1 MKICAVICEY
11 NPFHNGHKYQ
21 IEKIKE
27 KYDRVI
33 CIMSGNF
40 SQRAEP
46 TIVDKYIRTEQ
57 ALANGVDMILQL
69 PTPYACASAKFF
81 AMGAIN
87 ILRNMPINAIS
98 FGMENPDINLL
109 YEISKTQTTIEYQ
122 ELLKKNLESGLSYA
136 TASSNTLSSI
146 LGDKV
151 LSFLST
157 PNNILALEYINAIK
171 HYKLEWEIFPIKREN
186 NYNKTELD
194 GEFASA
200 STIRNAIENN
210 IDYSQFVPNSSII
223 ESAVKPNNIL
233 FENLALMQLKL
244 GVNDVSKLADAGE
257 GIENKLVKNAMIYPT
272 LLQAQENTKSK
283 RYTFARIKRLTL
295 DNLLNITKED
305 YVFPDNATAIVLGFK
320 KDFAPF
326 LKEFSQYIIT
336 ENSQLNKFVPS
347 SFVSIEERAEI
358 IYSALCGQEYKG
370 IIKKLVKA

>member
-27 KYDRVI
+27 KYDKVV

-57 ALANGVDMILQL
+57 ALLNGVDMVLQL
-69 PTPYACASAKFF
+69 PTPYACSSAKFF

-98 FGMENPDINLL
+98 FGMENPDTNLL
-109 YEISKTQTTIEYQ
+109 FEISKTQNTVEYQ
-122 ELLKKNLESGLSYA
+122 ELLKKNLENGVSYA
-136 TASSNTLSSI
+136 TASSDTLSTI

-151 LSFLST
+151 SAFLST
-157 PNNILALEYINAIK
+157 PNNMLALEYINAINY
-171 HYKLEWEIFPIKREN
+171 YKLDWEVFPVKREN
-186 NYNKTELD
+186 NYNKTD
-194 GEFASA
+194 FNGEFASA
-200 STIRNAIENN
+200 SAIRNAIANKV
-210 IDYSQFVPNSSII
+210 DYSKHVPNSTII
-223 ESAVKPNNIL
+223 DNAVKPNNIL

-244 GVNDVSKLADAGE
+244 GINDVSKLADAGE
-257 GIENKLVKNAMIYPT
+257 GIENKLVKNAMVSPT
-272 LLQAQENTKSK
+272 LLQAQEKTKSK

-305 YVFPDNATAIVLGFK
+305 YVFPDNATAILLGFK
-320 KDFAPF
+320 KDFTPF
-326 LKEFSQYIIT
+326 LKEFSPYIIT
-336 ENSQLNKFVPS
+336 ENSQLNKFIPS
-347 SFVSIEERAEI
+347 SFINIEERAEI